1 MEMMTRASILIVED
15 DGLIAMHLCETL
27 EKAGYHVMNPE
38 NSGENAI
45 SRIGKGLCPDV
56 ILMDI
61 GLGGKLD
68 GIQTSREIRQ
78 IRDIPVIFLTAYS
91 NEGCIAE
98 AKKISPYGYILKP
111 CMEHDLVG
119 AIEKALHHNL

>member
-1 MEMMTRASILIVED
+1 MKGASVLIVED
-15 DGLIAMHLCETL
+15 DGLIAMHLSETL
-27 EKAGYHVMNPE
+27 EKAGYQVMSPE

-45 SRIGKGLCPDV
+45 SRIGKGLNPDV

-61 GLGGKLD
+61 GLSGKID
-68 GIQTSREIRQ
+68 GIQTTREIRQ
-78 IRDIPVIFLTAYS
+78 ICDIPVIFLTAYS
-91 NEGCIAE
+91 NEARINE

-119 AIEKALHHNL
+119 AIEKALHR